1 MRARCPI
8 HPFHEDNVNTRHL
21 LLAAC
26 AAVASLAV
34 LPVRSE
40 EPAAKAPTQQ
50 EKFAACGHQSKG
62 LKGEERREFMSSCLK
77 GEADTALRDTMIG
90 DAAEESR
97 QRCHQEAERRKLHGE
112 ERRAF
117 LGVCQKG

>member
-1 MRARCPI
+1 M
-8 HPFHEDNVNTRHL
+8 NTRYL

-26 AAVASLAV
+26 AAIACLTTPPLRAD
-34 LPVRSE
+34 

-62 LKGEERREFMSSCLK
+62 LKGEERREFMSHCLK
-77 GEADTALRDTMIG
+77 GEADAALRDTMIG
-90 DAAEESR
+90 DAAEETR
-97 QRCHQEAERRKLHGE
+97 QRCHEEADRRKLHGE
-112 ERRAF
+112 ERRTF

>member
-1 MRARCPI
+1 MK
-8 HPFHEDNVNTRHL
+8 TRYL
-21 LLAAC
+21 MLAAC
-26 AAVASLAV
+26 AAAASLTV
-34 LPVRSE
+34 LPLRADDS
-40 EPAAKAPTQQ
+40 AAKAPTQQ

-62 LKGEERREFMSSCLK
+62 LKGDERREFMSHCLK

-97 QRCHQEAERRKLHGE
+97 QRCHEEADRRKLHGE

>member
-1 MRARCPI
+1 
-8 HPFHEDNVNTRHL
+8 VNTRYL

-26 AAVASLAV
+26 AAIASLTV
-34 LPVRSE
+34 LPLRAE
-40 EPAAKAPTQQ
+40 EPGAKAPTQQ

-62 LKGEERREFMSSCLK
+62 LKGEERREFMSHCLK
-77 GEADTALRDTMIG
+77 GGADAALRDTMIG

-97 QRCHQEAERRKLHGE
+97 QRCHEEADRRKLHGE
-112 ERRAF
+112 ERRTF

>member
-1 MRARCPI
+1 M
-8 HPFHEDNVNTRHL
+8 NTRYL

-26 AAVASLAV
+26 AAIACLTVPSLRA
-34 LPVRSE
+34 E
-40 EPAAKAPTQQ
+40 EPAAKPPTQQ

-62 LKGEERREFMSSCLK
+62 LKGEERREFMSHCLK
-77 GEADTALRDTMIG
+77 GGADQALSDTMIG

-97 QRCHQEAERRKLHGE
+97 QRCHEEADRRKLHGE
-112 ERRAF
+112 ERRSF

>member
-1 MRARCPI
+1 M
-8 HPFHEDNVNTRHL
+8 NTRHL

-26 AAVASLAV
+26 AAIACLTTPTTRA
-34 LPVRSE
+34 E
-40 EPAAKAPTQQ
+40 EPVAKPHTQQ

-62 LKGEERREFMSSCLK
+62 LKGEERREFMSHCLK
-77 GEADTALRDTMIG
+77 GEADAALRDTMIG

-97 QRCHQEAERRKLHGE
+97 QRCHEEADRRKLHGE

-117 LGVCQKG
+117 LGACQKG